1 VGSYVPGVTPREF
14 SRREAERNDFFMTSI
29 LELSNGIG
37 DAVARAA
44 GSVVAVHGGRCE
56 TASGVAW
63 SEQHVVTAA
72 HALEREQ
79 DLEVTIGEERVPAT
93 LIGADPAT
101 DLAVLRVDRVLAPR
115 PAVDTA
121 TLRVGHLALALSRS
135 GRGLRAR
142 LGVVSRLGG
151 QWRLGPGIRVEH
163 YVESDIVPAP
173 GLAGSALVDASGAL
187 IGVNATGV
195 LRGVL
200 VALPGSA
207 VTRVVDAIVAHGH
220 VRRAKLGVAVERVEL
235 PAALAERRG
244 RQRGLIVLG
253 VAPGGPAEKGGVL
266 LGDVILSVAG
276 APVSRVDELSSA
288 LDEGSIGRELPV
300 ELLRAGSELTLT
312 VRPEAR

>member
-1 VGSYVPGVTPREF
+1 
-14 SRREAERNDFFMTSI
+14 MTQIS
-29 LELSNGIG
+29 ELSNGIAE
-37 DAVARAA
+37 AVAKAQ

-63 SEQHVVTAA
+63 TKEHVVTSAR
-72 HALEREQ
+72 ALEREQ
-79 DLEVTIGEERVPAT
+79 DLEVTLGDERLPAT
-93 LIGADPAT
+93 LVGADPAT
-101 DLAVLRVDRVLAPR
+101 DLAVLRVARALEP
-115 PAVDTA
+115 PARADA
-121 TLRVGHLALALSRS
+121 SALRVGQLAVALSRS

-151 QWRLGPGIRVEH
+151 EWRLGPGVRVER

-173 GLAGSALVDASGAL
+173 GLGGGALIDTSGAL

-207 VTRVVDAIVAHGH
+207 VTRVVDAIISHGH

-253 VAPGGPAEKGGVL
+253 VAPGGPAERAGVL
-266 LGDVILSVAG
+266 LGDVVLSVGGTAIT
-276 APVSRVDELSSA
+276 RVDELSSA
-288 LDEGSIGRELPV
+288 LDEGTIGRELPL